1 MLRGE
6 CDTGSSSSIQTN
18 KRLSV
23 TLFIIEKIP
32 IKWVRAST
40 PSGVGEL
47 DGLWKNF
54 FEAYVEIGINQ
65 QKKGKQM
72 STVSARPAR
81 IEDLPVIVGLL
92 SDDVLGKGRE
102 NIGPPLHSDY
112 LDAFE
117 AINDDPNQV
126 FVVFEAESIIIGCLQ
141 LSFILTV
148 SARGMARPNRE
159 CSHIF

>member
-1 MLRGE
+1 
-6 CDTGSSSSIQTN
+6 
-18 KRLSV
+18 
-23 TLFIIEKIP
+23 
-32 IKWVRAST
+32 
-40 PSGVGEL
+40 
-47 DGLWKNF
+47 
-54 FEAYVEIGINQ
+54 
-65 QKKGKQM
+65 M

-141 LSFILTV
+141 LSFIPGLSRQGAWRGQIESVRISSERRGAGLGKEMISWAIDTCRERGCRLIQLT
-148 SARGMARPNRE
+148 SDKTRQDAADFYRE
-159 CSHIF
+159 LGFVASHEGFKRTI